1 MQHNFG
7 AMHNM
12 SIKQGPAMRGP
23 AKTKKV
29 LPPPRVRKEPPTI
42 QEAIAAAQDL
52 SDDREQQIEIA
63 AGFMG
68 VPEDD
73 IRPLM
78 PSRTTNPTTSI
89 IAGNR
94 AVVVE
99 RRVARPSLRR
109 VALR

>member
-1 MQHNFG
+1 MRR
-7 AMHNM
+7 
-12 SIKQGPAMRGP
+12 PAQP
-23 AKTKKV
+23 KKV
-29 LPPPRVRKEPPTI
+29 LPPPRVRREPPTI

-68 VPEDD
+68 VSEDE

-78 PSRTTNPTTSI
+78 PLRVKPTTSI

-99 RRVARPSLRR
+99 RRVARPSLARR
-109 VALR
+109 VSLR

>member
-1 MQHNFG
+1 MG
-7 AMHNM
+7 R
-12 SIKQGPAMRGP
+12 PAQ
-23 AKTKKV
+23 AKKV
-29 LPPPRVRKEPPTI
+29 LPPPRVRREPPTI

-52 SDDREQQIEIA
+52 TEDREQQIEIA

-68 VPEDD
+68 VSPDE

-78 PSRTTNPTTSI
+78 PLRTKPTTSI

-99 RRVARPSLRR
+99 RRIARPSLARR
-109 VALR
+109 VSLR

>member
-1 MQHNFG
+1 
-7 AMHNM
+7 
-12 SIKQGPAMRGP
+12 MRGP
-23 AKTKKV
+23 AKPKKV
-29 LPPPRVRKEPPTI
+29 LPPPRVRREPPTI

-68 VPEDD
+68 VPADEV
-73 IRPLM
+73 RPLM
-78 PSRTTNPTTSI
+78 PLRVKPATSI

>member
-1 MQHNFG
+1 MG
-7 AMHNM
+7 
-12 SIKQGPAMRGP
+12 RP
-23 AKTKKV
+23 AKAMKA
-29 LPPPRVRKEPPTI
+29 LPPPRVRREPPTI
-42 QEAIAAAQDL
+42 EEAIAAAQDL

-68 VPEDD
+68 VTEDEV
-73 IRPLM
+73 RPLM
-78 PSRTTNPTTSI
+78 PLRVRPSTSI

-99 RRVARPSLRR
+99 RRVARPSLARR

>member
-1 MQHNFG
+1 MG
-7 AMHNM
+7 
-12 SIKQGPAMRGP
+12 RP
-23 AKTKKV
+23 AKVAKV
-29 LPPPRVRKEPPTI
+29 LPPPRVRREPPTI

-52 SDDREQQIEIA
+52 TDDREQQIEIA

-68 VPEDD
+68 VSEDEV
-73 IRPLM
+73 RPHV
-78 PSRTTNPTTSI
+78 PRRAKPATSI